1 MRSALTWILVAALP
15 TAALAGTTVFGLKST
30 ASGSAPS
37 LAPTRLFSF
46 DGGSGIVN
54 DLGWVT
60 YAGNQ
65 VNADGL
71 ATDGTTL
78 YAFLLEAAGSRLV
91 TVDPNTAVASSVAF
105 YQGTAIRGATL
116 RAAKVYA
123 LDVVASSHWN
133 VVEIDLVPLTLT
145 SVALDTSISD
155 ACDLDFDGQGTLW
168 VAEANAFHT
177 LNPSTGALSFV
188 AADLVPESGS
198 NFVFN
203 AGFAFDKPAVSRAFT
218 LDVNTN
224 DDVYTYN
231 LPNPT
236 RTMFSSDILASF
248 NAGRGDLA
256 AVPEPA
262 TLAALGLGCVTL
274 LRRRRR

>member
-1 MRSALTWILVAALP
+1 MLSRIAWILATALP
-15 TAALAGTTVFGLKST
+15 AAALAGTTVYGLKST

-46 DGGSGIVN
+46 DGASAVFSDI
-54 DLGWVT
+54 GWVT
-60 YAGNQ
+60 YGGNQ

-91 TVDPNTAVASSVAF
+91 TIDPNTAVASSLAF
-105 YQGTAIRGATL
+105 YQGATIRGATL
-116 RAAKVYA
+116 RAGKVYG
-123 LDVVASSHWN
+123 LDVLAGNHWN
-133 VVEIDLVPLTLT
+133 VVQIDLLPLTLT
-145 SVALDTSISD
+145 SVALNTSISD
-155 ACDLDFDGQGTLW
+155 ACDLDFDSQGSLW

-177 LNPSTGALSFV
+177 LNATTGALSFV

-203 AGFAFDKPAVSRAFT
+203 AGLTFDQPALSRAFT
-218 LDVNTN
+218 LDVNVN

-231 LPNPT
+231 LPTPT
-236 RTMFSSDILASF
+236 RTMYIPNILPSF

-262 TLAALGLGCVTL
+262 SLAALGLGCVAL
-274 LRRRRR
+274 LRRRKR